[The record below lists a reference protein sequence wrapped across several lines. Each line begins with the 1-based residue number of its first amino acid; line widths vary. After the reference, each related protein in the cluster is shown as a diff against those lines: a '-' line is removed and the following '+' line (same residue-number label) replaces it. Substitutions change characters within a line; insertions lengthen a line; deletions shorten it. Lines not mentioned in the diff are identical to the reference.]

1 MTDRRHAIQTFSP
14 GYVWPNPA
22 FPFRL
27 YLDDPRCRVFLLENL
42 THNWVWMAEW
52 HQGIR
57 KTDFFLVQPGWA
69 ADAYLVRKGR
79 EMIDALGLD
88 IGNFYILCNEEQEV
102 ELFTQ
107 HGFACDVI
115 NQNAWLEENGVMK
128 ILPEAKRYDA
138 VYVGRLAPFKRHELA
153 AKVAN
158 LALVAGHDD
167 WSKAKNE
174 APPHAYLNEAP
185 LTRDK
190 VAEVI
195 NRSRA
200 GLILSAKEGACYAS
214 SEYLLC
220 GVPVVSTRSVGGRH
234 VWYNDTNS
242 LIVDDHPDAVAEGVR
257 HFVDNPPDPQV
268 IRQMHIDQA
277 EGYRRKFIAVLQDV
291 LDRFDAGEIDAASY
305 FRTHFFEKM
314 RKSQRPDFPAIFG

>member
-1 MTDRRHAIQTFSP
+1 MTERIQEKQTFSP

-22 FPFRL
+22 FPFRV
-27 YLDDPRCRVFLLENL
+27 YVDDPRCRVFLIENI
-42 THNWVWMAEW
+42 THNWDWLSTW
-52 HQGIR
+52 HQKIR
-57 KTDFFLVQPGWA
+57 STDFFFVLVGSFFDHWH
-69 ADAYLVRKGR
+69 VRKAR
-79 EMIDALGLD
+79 EMINFLGLD
-88 IGNFYILCNEEQEV
+88 ISRFFILCNEAREV
-102 ELFTQ
+102 DLFDSE
-107 HGFACDVI
+107 GFACELI
-115 NQNAWLEENGVMK
+115 NQNAWLDEAGFMK
-128 ILPEAKRYDA
+128 VINRTKDFDA
-138 VYVGRLAPFKRHELA
+138 VYVGRLVPVKRHELA
-153 AKVAN
+153 AKVGN

-167 WSKAKNE
+167 WSKVKSE
-174 APPHAYLNEAP
+174 APPHVYRNEAP
-185 LTRDK
+185 LTRDR
-190 VAEVI
+190 VADVI
-195 NRSRA
+195 NRSYA
-200 GLILSAKEGACYAS
+200 GLILSAKEGACFAS

-277 EGYRRKFIAVLQDV
+277 EVYRQKFIAVLQDV
-291 LDRFDAGEIDAASY
+291 LNRFDAGDIDAASY